1 MAKIVDKNED
11 DEKKS
16 FFNRQNSQYII
27 ASLMVCFL
35 VFGLGTQYSSYLTGT
50 DSNVAVASTFI
61 AVSAFEEQVSD
72 QYITVS
78 IDGAVGKAGIY
89 TILANTSLRELVDY
103 AGVSK
108 NGTVSDFDFTI
119 SLSHGDMF
127 YVKDSDNALESQVWM
142 ENYFTLNEVV
152 VEEVTVDESELIN
165 INTASI
171 DELCTLPGIG
181 ETKAKAIITYRLEY
195 NGFAFLEE
203 LLGVNGIGDT
213 IYGNILPYV
222 TL

>member
-1 MAKIVDKNED
+1 MAKVDDKIED
-11 DEKKS
+11 EDKKS

-50 DSNVAVASTFI
+50 DSNVAVASAFI
-61 AVSAFEEQVSD
+61 SVTAFEEQVSS

-89 TILANTSLRELVDY
+89 TVLTNTSLRELVDY

-108 NGTVSDFDFTI
+108 DGTVSDFDFTI

-127 YVKDSDNALESQVWM
+127 YVKDANNAFESQAWL
-142 ENYFTLNEVV
+142 ENFFADDDV
-152 VEEVTVDESELIN
+152 VEEEIVVEESELIN
-165 INTASI
+165 INTATI
-171 DELCTLPGIG
+171 EELSTLPGIG

-195 NGFAFLEE
+195 NGFLFIEE
-203 LLGVNGIGDT
+203 LLGVSGIGDT
-213 IYGNILPYV
+213 IYANILPYV